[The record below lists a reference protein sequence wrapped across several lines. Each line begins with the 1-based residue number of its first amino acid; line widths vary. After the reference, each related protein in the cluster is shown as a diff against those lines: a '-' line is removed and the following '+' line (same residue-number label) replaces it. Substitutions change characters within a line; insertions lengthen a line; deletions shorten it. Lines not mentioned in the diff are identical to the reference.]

1 MVAMGSRVLIVD
13 DEDHQRLGLASM
25 ISAWG
30 FQTETGADGQEAL
43 EKLAVFPAQAI
54 VTDMLMPRMDEE
66 PT

>member
-30 FQTETGADGQEAL
+30 FQTETAADGQEAL

-54 VTDMLMPRMDEE
+54 VTDMMMPRMDEE